1 MYFCDTYESLFMRE
15 RHVRLVN
22 VSSQWCAEARVSVD
36 LLNHWV
42 AEFGWYRPG
51 SSKPSGQSHEV
62 LFSESDARARL
73 EIFVSTRKRCGYV
86 EQHS

>member
-1 MYFCDTYESLFMRE
+1 MSRE
-15 RHVRLVN
+15 RRIFMTN
-22 VSSQWCAEARVSVD
+22 VETQWCAEARITVD

-51 SSKPSGQSHEV
+51 NTKPSGQSHEV

-86 EQHS
+86 EQQS

>member
-1 MYFCDTYESLFMRE
+1 MRE

-22 VSSQWCAEARVSVD
+22 VSLQWRAEARVSVD

-42 AEFGWYRPG
+42 AEFGWYRLG
-51 SSKPSGQSHEV
+51 STKPSGQSHEV

-73 EIFVSTRKRCGYV
+73 EVFVSTRKRRGYV
-86 EQHS
+86 EQRN